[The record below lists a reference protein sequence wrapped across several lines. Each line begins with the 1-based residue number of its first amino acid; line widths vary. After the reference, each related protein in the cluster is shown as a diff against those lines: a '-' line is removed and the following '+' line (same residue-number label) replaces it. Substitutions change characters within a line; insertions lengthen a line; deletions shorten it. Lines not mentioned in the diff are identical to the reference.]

1 MEGFCLEKDAISV
14 GVGRGGLKST
24 AEIKILVLYLL
35 MNVDEPVPS
44 NQIAD
49 LLHLEGIAN
58 TFEVNEAFYQLFK
71 NELID
76 ESVDAKEN
84 YIINEKGRDVGQTL
98 QSSVPFTVRE
108 KSLKLLRKM
117 LQRNR
122 HMKETDIVIS
132 HEEDGTIKVT
142 CSAIEKGSVIMS
154 FSLQAAD
161 DAQAI
166 RIRENYLDDPA
177 LVYRTLI
184 DMLTK

>member
-1 MEGFCLEKDAISV
+1 MEKDAITV

-35 MNVDEPVPS
+35 MNVNEPVPS
-44 NQIAD
+44 NQISD
-49 LLHLEGIAN
+49 LLHIEGIAN
-58 TFEVNEAFYQLFK
+58 TFEVNEAFAELHNNGLIYESDSG
-71 NELID
+71 NECYLIND
-76 ESVDAKEN
+76 
-84 YIINEKGRDVGQTL
+84 KGRDVGQTL
-98 QSSVPFTVRE
+98 QSSVPFTARE
-108 KSLKLLRKM
+108 KSLRLLKKM

-122 HMKETDIVIS
+122 HMKETEIVIS
-132 HEEDGTIKVT
+132 HEDDGTIKVT
-142 CSAIEKGSVIMS
+142 CSAIENDKVIMS

-166 RIRENYLDDPA
+166 RIKENYLDDPA

>member
-1 MEGFCLEKDAISV
+1 MERDAISANV
-14 GVGRGGLKST
+14 AKGGLKST

-35 MNVDEPVPS
+35 MNVNEPVPS

-49 LLHLEGIAN
+49 LLHIEGIAN
-58 TFEVNEAFYQLFK
+58 TFEVNDAFVLLHK
-71 NELID
+71 NSLIEQTD
-76 ESVDAKEN
+76 DGVETYS
-84 YIINEKGRDVGQTL
+84 INDNGRDAGQTL

-108 KSLKLLRKM
+108 KSLKILKNMLR
-117 LQRNR
+117 RNR
-122 HMKETDIVIS
+122 HMKETDIKIS
-132 HEEDGTIKVT
+132 HEDDGTIKVT
-142 CSAIEKGSVIMS
+142 CSAIENEKVIMS

>member
-1 MEGFCLEKDAISV
+1 MEKDAISV

-44 NQIAD
+44 NQISD
-49 LLHLEGIAN
+49 LLHIEGIAN
-58 TFEVNEAFYQLFK
+58 TFEVNEAFADLSR
-71 NELID
+71 NELIF
-76 ESVDAKEN
+76 ESEN
-84 YIINEKGRDVGQTL
+84 GTEFYLINDKGRDVGQTL

-108 KSLKLLRKM
+108 KSLRLLKKM

-132 HEEDGTIKVT
+132 HEPDGTIKVT
-142 CSAIEKGSVIMS
+142 CSAIENDKVIMS
-154 FSLQAAD
+154 FSLQASD

>member
-1 MEGFCLEKDAISV
+1 MEKDAISV
-14 GVGRGGLKST
+14 GVGKGGLKST

-35 MNVDEPVPS
+35 MSVNEPVPS

-49 LLHLEGIAN
+49 LLHIEGIAN
-58 TFEVNEAFYQLFK
+58 TFEVNEAFYQLHK
-71 NELID
+71 NELIVEAD
-76 ESVDAKEN
+76 DGGDS
-84 YIINEKGRDVGQTL
+84 YLINNKGRDVGQTL

-108 KSLKLLRKM
+108 KSVKLLKKM

-132 HEEDGTIKVT
+132 HEADGTIKVT
-142 CSAIEKGSVIMS
+142 CSAIENEKVIMS
-154 FSLQAAD
+154 FWLQATD

-166 RIRENYLDDPA
+166 RIRENFLDDPA
-177 LVYRTLI
+177 LIYRTLI

>member
-1 MEGFCLEKDAISV
+1 MERDAISANV
-14 GVGRGGLKST
+14 AKGGLKST

-35 MNVDEPVPS
+35 MNVNEPVPS

-58 TFEVNEAFYQLFK
+58 TFEVNDAFVQLHN
-71 NELID
+71 NELIEQAD
-76 ESVDAKEN
+76 ELVET
-84 YIINEKGRDVGQTL
+84 YIINDKGRDVGQTL

-108 KSLKLLRKM
+108 KSLKILKNMLR
-117 LQRNR
+117 RNR
-122 HMKETDIVIS
+122 HMKETEIVIS
-132 HEEDGTIKVT
+132 HENDGTIKVT
-142 CSAIEKGSVIMS
+142 CSAIENDSVIMS